1 MGSQQSLG
9 QSQGG
14 SRRLEILV
22 YVQCTC
28 VCVNVCVLVS
38 LPWLTPGLLGPVW
51 TSCLAILDE
60 NAKFTK
66 N

>member
-1 MGSQQSLG
+1 MGLNSPLASP
-9 QSQGG
+9 GG
-14 SRRLEILV
+14 SRRLEIFLV
-22 YVQCTC
+22 YVQYTC

-38 LPWLTPGLLGPVW
+38 LPWLSPGLLGPVW